1 MNLKPMEGGD
11 QVNGAGDEPSRLDT
25 LKSVLRR
32 SPRVRDEP
40 SAMRGFRPPS
50 TGEADLPDGAQ
61 GER

>member
-11 QVNGAGDEPSRLDT
+11 QVNGAGDEPSLDT

-32 SPRVRDEP
+32 PRVRDEP